1 MINLISAIIMASG
14 FSNRMGKN
22 KLLMKYNDKFLIEH
36 TLDIISQCNFKEK
49 ILVTQYKEVKKLGEK
64 LNFKVVINKY
74 PNKGQSESIKLGVGN
89 SSESEGY
96 MFFVG
101 DQPLL
106 NKNDIEKLIK
116 VFKED
121 TSYIVIPKYKERY
134 GNPVIYPS
142 IYKEQILNLQGDK
155 GGKSIIK
162 SSDKI
167 KYVEVLENTLFD
179 IDNIDDFNNL
189 LKRRAENERRLNSN

>member
-1 MINLISAIIMASG
+1 MISAIIMASG
-14 FSNRMGKN
+14 LSRRMGQN
-22 KLLMKYNDKFLIEH
+22 KLLMKYNDKFIIEH
-36 TLDIISQCNFKEK
+36 TLNTICELDFKSK
-49 ILVTQYKEVKKLGEK
+49 ILVTQYNEIKELGKKL
-64 LNFKVVINKY
+64 NYKVVNNTS
-74 PNKGQSESIKLGVGN
+74 PSMGQSESIKLGVEN
-89 SSESEGY
+89 SPKCDGY

-106 NKNDIEKLIK
+106 NKNDIQKLIK

-121 TSYIVIPKYKERY
+121 SNYIVIPKYKDKS

-142 IYKEQILNLQGDK
+142 IYKEQILKLEGDK

-167 KYVEVLENTLFD
+167 KYVNVSENTLFD

-189 LKRRAENERRLNSN
+189 LKRRVENEKGLNSY

>member
-1 MINLISAIIMASG
+1 MICAIIMASG
-14 FSNRMGKN
+14 FSKRMGQN
-22 KLLMKYNDKFLIEH
+22 KLLMKYNNKFLIEQ
-36 TLDIISQCNFKEK
+36 TLNTINECDFKNK
-49 ILVTQYKEVKKLGEK
+49 ILVTQYDEIKELGEK
-64 LNFKVVINKY
+64 LNYKVVINNN
-74 PNKGQSESIKLGVGN
+74 PHNGQSESIKLGVKN
-89 SSESEGY
+89 STKCDGY

-106 NKNDIEKLIK
+106 NKSDIEKLVE
-116 VFKED
+116 VFEED
-121 TSYIVIPKYKERY
+121 KNHIVIPKFNEKQ

-142 IYKEQILNLQGDK
+142 KYKEDILKLNGDK

-167 KYVEVLENTLFD
+167 KYVNVNENTLFD

-189 LKRRAENERRLNSN
+189 LKRKAKDDTGHNSN